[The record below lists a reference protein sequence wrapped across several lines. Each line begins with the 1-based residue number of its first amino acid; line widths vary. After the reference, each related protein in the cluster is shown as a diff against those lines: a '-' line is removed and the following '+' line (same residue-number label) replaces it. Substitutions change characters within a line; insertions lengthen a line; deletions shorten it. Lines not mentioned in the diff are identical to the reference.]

1 MAEELKNETTETKV
15 AEKTDK
21 PQTSKKV
28 EVSKDKLDE
37 ILNLVKD
44 QAKKIEDQGA
54 KIAELQSGDK
64 PKVMKRI
71 KEHYVILRKHD
82 GEIVKGFDGGV
93 YREFDERNKEWVLFV
108 DLLLN
113 NGKTAKKVPYLDFI
127 SNAERVKAKITRK
140 DKEEH
145 STVEAYVNQKEARG
159 EFGTLITDVVVP
171 VESIVEEYN
180 FEVELDNGE
189 KLSLNERAIN
199 I

>member
-1 MAEELKNETTETKV
+1 MAENIKKETTPTP
-15 AEKTDK
+15 EKTVAK
-21 PQTSKKV
+21 PAEKKV

-37 ILNLVKD
+37 ILTLVKD
-44 QAKKIEDQGA
+44 QAKKLQIQEK
-54 KIAELQSGDK
+54 KISDLETGEQK

-71 KEHYVILRKHD
+71 KEHYVMLRKHS
-82 GEIVKGFDGGV
+82 GEIVKGFAGDV
-93 YREFDERNKEWVLFV
+93 YREFDERGKEWILYV

-113 NGKTAKKVPYLDFI
+113 NGKKVVKVPYLDFI
-127 SNAERVKAKITRK
+127 SNAERVKAKIVK
-140 DKEEH
+140 KEKEEI
-145 STVEAYVNQKEARG
+145 STTEAYINQKEAHG

-171 VESIVEEYN
+171 VESIVEEYT